1 MKKFVRVLCFALV
14 AVMLCATLASCSKVS
29 GAYSAEVDLWLTKGK
44 ATYDF
49 GAFGSVTLTVTGEL
63 LGKSETKT
71 YEGEYEIIEN
81 EDGTMKINFTFETE
95 NDDTKKY
102 GGEHAFSI
110 DEENN
115 TITIGLITYKAVE

>member
-1 MKKFVRVLCFALV
+1 
-14 AVMLCATLASCSKVS
+14 
-29 GAYSAEVDLWLTKGK
+29 
-44 ATYDF
+44 
-49 GAFGSVTLTVTGEL
+49 
-63 LGKSETKT
+63 
-71 YEGEYEIIEN
+71 
-81 EDGTMKINFTFETE
+81 MKINFTFETE